1 MAQLIYSM
9 LSPRTRTEVTLMV
22 LASLEARFGAATG
35 DWTRMRDAP
44 VQELE
49 EAVAAVTFPE
59 RKAVDLQKALRR
71 ITRQNGGKL
80 SLDFFT
86 GQPVERIRR
95 WLETF
100 DGVGASTSASV
111 VNFSTL
117 RLRAL
122 AIDTH
127 QHRIAL
133 RLELVPKSA
142 SAAETERLLLAM
154 APLDWSPAMLDE
166 HHRLL
171 KVHGQQRCTTLNWER
186 HCGGCPLLAMCSTGE
201 RVVVERWAARSGA
214 RKVAG

>member
-1 MAQLIYSM
+1 MTASLFPDFRLERVHGLLLLAYGKPLERVCWAPLRQLVYSM

-22 LASLEARFGAATG
+22 LAELEARFGAASG
-35 DWTRMRDAP
+35 DWTRVHDAP
-44 VQELE
+44 GQDLE
-49 EAVAAVTFPE
+49 EAISPVTFPE
-59 RKAVDLQKALRR
+59 KKAIDLQGALARM
-71 ITRQNGGKL
+71 TRQNGGRL
-80 SLDFFT
+80 SLDFFA

-133 RLELVPKSA
+133 RLELVPRSTSA
-142 SAAETERLLLAM
+142 TETERRLLAM

-171 KVHGQQRCTTLNWER
+171 KIHGQQRCTTLD
-186 HCGGCPLLAMCSTGE
+186 
-201 RVVVERWAARSGA
+201 
-214 RKVAG
+214 

>member
-1 MAQLIYSM
+1 
-9 LSPRTRTEVTLMV
+9 MV
-22 LASLEARFGAATG
+22 LASLEVRFSAAGG
-35 DWTRMRDAP
+35 DWTGMRDAP
-44 VQELE
+44 IQELE

-59 RKAVDLQKALRR
+59 KKAADLQKALGR
-71 ITRQNGGKL
+71 ITRQNGGRL
-80 SLDFFT
+80 SLDFFA

-133 RLELVPKSA
+133 RLELVPRNA
-142 SAAETERLLLAM
+142 SAAETERRLLAM
-154 APLDWSPAMLDE
+154 APPGWSPAMLDE

-171 KVHGQQRCTTLNWER
+171 KVHGQQRCTTLDWER
-186 HCGGCPLLAMCSTGE
+186 HCGGCPLLAMCPTGE
-201 RVVVERWAARSGA
+201 QVVVERSADRIAARE
-214 RKVAG
+214 VAG

>member
-1 MAQLIYSM
+1 M

-22 LASLEARFGAATG
+22 LADLEAHFGATAG
-35 DWTRMRDAP
+35 DWTGVRDAP

-49 EAVAAVTFPE
+49 EAIRPVTFPE
-59 RKAVDLQKALRR
+59 RKAVDLQRALAR
-71 ITRQNGGKL
+71 ITRQNGGRL
-80 SLDFFT
+80 SLDFFR

-100 DGVGASTSASV
+100 SGVGASTSASV

-133 RLELVPKSA
+133 RLELVPRGA
-142 SAAETERLLLAM
+142 SAAETERRLLAM
-154 APLDWSPAMLDE
+154 APPDWSPAMLDE

-171 KVHGQQRCTTLNWER
+171 KVHGQQRCTTLDWER
-186 HCGGCPLLAMCSTGE
+186 RCAGCPLLAMCPTGE
-201 RVVVERWAARSGA
+201 RVGVERSVGPASA
-214 RKVAG
+214 